1 MPSLSS
7 LACVTG
13 NHPLPYCV
21 YVLLSEKD
29 GNFYVGMTE
38 DLPRRLDEHFNGRSA
53 ATAPRRPLI
62 LVHCE
67 FYMVRSDTE
76 RREQYL
82 KSTQGRRTLKL
93 MLQDFFAQES
103 IAPP

>member
-1 MPSLSS
+1 MSS
-7 LACVTG
+7 LTCVTG
-13 NHPLPYCV
+13 HQPLPFCV

-53 ATAPRRPLI
+53 ATAPRRPLTLI
-62 LVHCE
+62 HCE
-67 FYMVRSDTE
+67 FYITRSDTE

-82 KSTQGRRTLKL
+82 KSAKGRRTLKL
-93 MLQDFFAQES
+93 MLQDYFAQAS
-103 IAPP
+103 VATGFTT